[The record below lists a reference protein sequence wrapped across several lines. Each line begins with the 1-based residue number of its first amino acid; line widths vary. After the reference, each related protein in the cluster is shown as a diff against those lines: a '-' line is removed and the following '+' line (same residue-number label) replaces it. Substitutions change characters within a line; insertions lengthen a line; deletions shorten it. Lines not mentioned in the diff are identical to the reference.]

1 MLLMVTTSVRFIFTL
16 SLIMNRITVCHD
28 FMMDFVAPNSN
39 PALLS
44 MTETGIYQ
52 CEYYA
57 DELDFQN
64 EPVPACEDVT
74 CPKDSQLIAYNPDL
88 KKVSFL
94 VTARYD
100 GGGWFGTPA
109 GGKEI
114 YLGWPY
120 DTVLQLASS
129 KSSCCADNSARKRSR
144 AKTIEDEQIS
154 IAT

>member
-44 MTETGIYQ
+44 MTESMQSCLFMHAQWCEGKIIYFESYFSLFSRVTIAAGIYQ

-74 CPKDSQLIAYNPDL
+74 CPVRTNCSSRFVRKLQIRN
-88 KKVSFL
+88 
-94 VTARYD
+94 D
-100 GGGWFGTPA
+100 GTKCHVVA
-109 GGKEI
+109 I
-114 YLGWPY
+114 
-120 DTVLQLASS
+120 SS
-129 KSSCCADNSARKRSR
+129 TCCLR
-144 AKTIEDEQIS
+144 TF
-154 IAT
+154 